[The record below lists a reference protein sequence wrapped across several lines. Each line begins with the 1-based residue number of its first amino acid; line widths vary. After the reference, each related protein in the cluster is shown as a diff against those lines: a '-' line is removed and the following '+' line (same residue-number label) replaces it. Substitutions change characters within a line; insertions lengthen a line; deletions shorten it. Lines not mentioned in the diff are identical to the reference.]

1 MIAAELHIP
10 PYRLGDLTVDQ
21 LRQAVAWCEREQQQ
35 RQERAER

>member
-21 LRQAVAWCEREQQQ
+21 IRQAVAWCEQEQA
-35 RQERAER
+35 RRAEQG

>member
-21 LRQAVAWCEREQQQ
+21 LRQAVAWCKHEQA
-35 RQERAER
+35 RRAEER